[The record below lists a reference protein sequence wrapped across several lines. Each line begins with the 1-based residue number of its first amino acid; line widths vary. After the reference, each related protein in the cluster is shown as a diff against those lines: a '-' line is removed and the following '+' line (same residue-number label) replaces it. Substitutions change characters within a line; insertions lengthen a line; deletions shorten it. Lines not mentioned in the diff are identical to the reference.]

1 MGTFHTLLMAHDFS
15 ADSDAALDLAV
26 DLAKDVGADLHVV
39 HVLHRPVEAL
49 SPYEIPLPPSL
60 IDEVQAAARRRLEDV
75 AAKAGE
81 AGAPVR
87 AHVRDGSPAEQIE
100 SLAREIG
107 ADLIVMGTRG
117 LTGLPHVLLGSVA
130 ERTVRIASCPVLTVK
145 AAPPDSES

>member
-1 MGTFHTLLMAHDFS
+1 MGTFHTLLVAHDFS
-15 ADSDAALDLAV
+15 ADSDAALDRAI
-26 DLAKDVGADLHVV
+26 DLAKALGADLHVV
-39 HVLHRPVEAL
+39 HVFHPPVELL

-60 IDEVQAAARRRLEDV
+60 IDEVQAAARRHLEDV

-145 AAPPDSES
+145 AAPPDSDS

>member
-1 MGTFHTLLMAHDFS
+1 LGTFHTLLVAYDFS
-15 ADSDAALDLAV
+15 PDSEAALDRAIDLAKALDAALHL
-26 DLAKDVGADLHVV
+26 V
-39 HVLHRPVEAL
+39 HVFHPPVELL

-60 IDEVQAAARRRLEDV
+60 VDEVQGAARRRLEEV
-75 AAKAGE
+75 TAKAAA
-81 AGAPVR
+81 AGTPAR

-130 ERTVRIASCPVLTVK
+130 ERTVRIASRPVLTVK
-145 AAPPDSES
+145 AAPPASE